1 MNNQKYLKDSFA
13 DIIKNSQNITEA
25 IIKLGL
31 KPRGS
36 NYLTIKK
43 YIKLYSLD
51 TSHFLSLTPKV
62 LENLKKSRDSRKL
75 NLDEILVE
83 NRTYNTSL
91 LKKRLF
97 EKGLKKNECEICG
110 QNDIWHG
117 KKIALIIDHIDGKH
131 DNNTIQNL
139 RILCPNCN
147 ATLDTHCGK
156 NKKKLNY
163 ICKCG
168 NKIIKTS
175 DTCRKCYHISKR
187 KVKKRPSIDVLKLNV
202 NDLGYLR
209 TGLKYN
215 VSGNT
220 IKKWINSA
228 I

>member
-1 MNNQKYLKDSFA
+1 MNKKYIKNNFE
-13 DIIKNSQNITEA
+13 DIIKKSQNLTEA
-25 IIKLGL
+25 IINLDL

-36 NYLTIKK
+36 NYLTVKK

-51 TSHFLSLTPKV
+51 TSHFLSITPKV

-97 EKGLKKNECEICG
+97 ENGLKKNECEICG
-110 QNDIWHG
+110 QNDIWQG
-117 KKIALIIDHIDGKH
+117 KKISLIIDHIDGRH
-131 DNNTIQNL
+131 NNNLLENL
-139 RILCPNCN
+139 RIICPNCN

-156 NKKKLNY
+156 NKKKLDY

-168 NKIIKTS
+168 NKISRNS
-175 DTCRKCYHISKR
+175 DTCRKCYHILNR
-187 KVKKRPSIDVLKLNV
+187 KVKQRPNIDILNLEF
-202 NDLGYLR
+202 NNLGYVK